1 MLKMV
6 FSRFFLLLTSEKVYI
21 RNKKPVLKMGFLFL
35 VTDIL
40 LCYTEIQS
48 NQETLKR
55 FSRKNKELF
64 LAAVRSI

>member
-1 MLKMV
+1 
-6 FSRFFLLLTSEKVYI
+6 LLTSEKVYI